1 MAMSMDE
8 VRIFVVAGTGTGTSN
23 KSGDFV
29 KMPFATAGVTSEAT
43 LTQEEFE
50 HQVAQKDQAK
60 DEHHR

>member
-8 VRIFVVAGTGTGTSN
+8 VRIFVVAGTGTSN

-60 DEHHR
+60 DEYHR